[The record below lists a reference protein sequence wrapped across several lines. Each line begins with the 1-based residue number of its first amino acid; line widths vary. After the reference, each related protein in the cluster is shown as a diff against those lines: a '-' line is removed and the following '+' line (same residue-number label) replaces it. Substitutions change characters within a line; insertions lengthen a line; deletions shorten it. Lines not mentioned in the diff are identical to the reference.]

1 MALIVDGLKK
11 TQKIWVWAMM
21 RKNEIGV
28 SGINK
33 IDKQFV
39 LMTGL

>member
-21 RKNEIGV
+21 RKNEIDV

-33 IDKQFV
+33 IDKQFA